1 MMASL
6 LYLFTL
12 LSLSSGIL
20 TLAENIIS
28 IDCGT
33 TGSYVDSNNV
43 TWVGDK
49 GFVTTGEPMKIPDMV
64 KKPTNTLR
72 YFPTGQT
79 NCYTNIQVTKDQK
92 TLVRTKFYYENYD
105 GKFSPPSFDVVY
117 DGKHRDLVEITE
129 SLLNDEEN
137 FYFSE
142 VIFAPA
148 NETISVCLLRTSP
161 SDNPF
166 ISSIEVYSLDAGMYA
181 DLGPNE
187 VFILRQRF
195 AYGAKE
201 MISYPLDPYGRLWLP
216 LGSETSL
223 TVTDLTTSA
232 PSIDITGVS
241 NKPPEIV
248 MSKALSGESLTL
260 SRLALPL
267 TGLPV
272 YLALYFSEPQSLTR
286 TQTRS
291 FNIFLDNTQ
300 VGSRPIVPVFGKVTQ
315 VVLRD
320 VEATS
325 ASQIVFQSTTD
336 SVLPPIIN
344 GLELYSISD
353 SRQDGGGGGGDQSGG
368 GSGEAKP
375 RANNAAGGGAKTN
388 GGKKKNNNKLP
399 LILGVTFASAFAAIS
414 SAIAAIFLRKRQHAK
429 PQPNTLPTTS
439 TGHGTGTG
447 ISPLVGQHMASD
459 ASHPTHDEPG
469 VYDIDDLIGVN
480 DSYVV
485 HQDDHHQ
492 HGPA

>member
-1 MMASL
+1 MMA
-6 LYLFTL
+6 LFHLITL
-12 LSLSSGIL
+12 FFLSAVVH

-64 KKPTNTLR
+64 TKPTNTLR

-105 GKFSPPSFDVVY
+105 GKFAPPSFDVVY
-117 DGKHRDLVEITE
+117 DGKHRDSVEITE
-129 SLLNDEEN
+129 SLLNDGETL
-137 FYFSE
+137 YFSE

-187 VFILRQRF
+187 GFILRERD

-201 MISYPLDPYGRLWLP
+201 TISYPLDPYGRIWLP
-216 LGSETSL
+216 LGAETSL
-223 TVTDLTTSA
+223 TLTDLSTSA

-248 MSKALSGESLTL
+248 MSKALSGDGLIL
-260 SRLALPL
+260 SDLALPL
-267 TGLPV
+267 TGPPV
-272 YLALYFSEPQSLTR
+272 YLALYFSEPQSLSR
-286 TQTRS
+286 TQRRS
-291 FNIFLDNTQ
+291 FNVFLDNTQ
-300 VGSRPIVPVFGKVTQ
+300 VGSRPIVPVFGKATQ

-320 VEATS
+320 VVATS
-325 ASQIVFQSTTD
+325 ASQIVFQSTSD
-336 SVLPPIIN
+336 SDLPPIIN

-353 SRQDGGGGGGDQSGG
+353 SSRDSGGGGGGGGKDDSG
-368 GSGEAKP
+368 GSGGAKP
-375 RANNAAGGGAKTN
+375 RANNVVEGGTKNN
-388 GGKKKNNNKLP
+388 GGDKKKNKLP
-399 LILGVTFASAFAAIS
+399 LILGVTFASAFAILAS
-414 SAIAAIFLRKRQHAK
+414 TFGAIFLKKRKNAK
-429 PQPNTLPTTS
+429 PQSNTIPTTS
-439 TGHGTGTG
+439 AGHGIGTRM
-447 ISPLVGQHMASD
+447 SPLFGQQFASD
-459 ASHPTHDEPG
+459 T
-469 VYDIDDLIGVN
+469 N
-480 DSYVV
+480 DSHVV
-485 HQDDHHQ
+485 QDETHSHE
-492 HGPA
+492 